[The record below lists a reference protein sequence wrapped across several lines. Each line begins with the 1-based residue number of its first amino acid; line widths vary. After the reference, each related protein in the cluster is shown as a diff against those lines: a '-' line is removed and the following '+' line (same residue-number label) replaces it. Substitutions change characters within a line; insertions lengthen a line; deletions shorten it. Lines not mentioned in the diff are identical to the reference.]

1 MTSAEMIPAAI
12 LKRKAV
18 VYVRQSTQSQV
29 MTNLEG
35 QRRQYDLVDVARQH
49 GFVDVE
55 IIDDDLGR
63 SASGTVARPGF
74 DRLVAWLCAGKVGA
88 VLCFDAS
95 RLARN
100 GRDWHHLL
108 ELCGLVEARVIDLD
122 GVYNPCRPNDRLL
135 LGMKGSISEFELG
148 VLRARMID
156 AARSKASRGELRLSV
171 PFGYIWHREA
181 GLGLDPDL
189 RLQEVIRLIFAR
201 FRELGSARQVL
212 LSMKADQ
219 IYFPRPSDEGRMTNF
234 EWMPT
239 RYRNVI
245 AVLKNPFYAGV
256 YVYGKS
262 EKRTSI
268 VEGRARRSYGHG
280 KPIGTWEVMIK
291 DHHEGYITWAE
302 YERNQKQLA
311 LNNYGR
317 AGGIKTGRGGRALLS
332 GIMTCGRCGRRLSV
346 AYTGNPQSR
355 PVYRCDKP
363 NLMMGLPRCMTFGG
377 PRIDA
382 AVGRE
387 LLRAVEPMAVEAA
400 FKAERMH
407 QEHKEDQQRILDLE
421 MQQARYEAGLAERR
435 YAACDPDNRLI
446 AAQLEKN
453 WEAALRRVRDLEA
466 RHPGDKPNI
475 EVDPNAFANLADNLA
490 AAWNA
495 PGVTMR
501 ARQQLLRTLIA
512 DIIVDVDD
520 DVRDVVLTIHWRGGQ
535 HSELRVRKPRTGEHG
550 CATTDD
556 ALAVMRSMAGRWSDE
571 HIAASLNRM
580 GLAYRP
586 GQDLDGAPRL
596 FCSSRP
602 WDPRLQICRKKWRV
616 AYHERSCGGVTR
628 YKPHDSAP
636 RKSWRSCRPSRS
648 FPERRIRSA
657 PMTSC
662 RRRSK
667 RRWRERVAR
676 VASPTTTRFQC
687 LQTLD
692 EGVYNNSRIPIGRIE
707 RSTVLVSTSTRPS
720 VRNTVRPPQWP
731 SVYLIASA
739 RGNLAE
745 MSLSTLV
752 SRDFSSSMSGL
763 LSDLRAASRMSALVP
778 RTRPSMA

>member
-1 MTSAEMIPAAI
+1 MNVTELIPTQL

-18 VYVRQSTQSQV
+18 VYVRQSSQSQV
-29 MTNLEG
+29 MTNLES
-35 QRRQYDLVDVARQH
+35 QRRQYDLADIARQH
-49 GFVDVE
+49 GFIDVE

-88 VLCFDAS
+88 VLCQDAS

-108 ELCGLVEARVIDLD
+108 ELCGLVEARVIDHD
-122 GVYNPCRPNDRLL
+122 GVYNPCQPNDRLL

-148 VLRARMID
+148 VLRTRMLD
-156 AARSKASRGELRLSV
+156 AARSKARRGELRLSV

-189 RLQEVIRLIFAR
+189 RLQEVIHLIFTR

-212 LSMKADQ
+212 LSMTADQ
-219 IYFPRPSDEGRMTNF
+219 IHFPRPSDEGRMTSF
-234 EWMPT
+234 TWLPI

-245 AVLKNPFYAGV
+245 SVLKNPFYAGV

-268 VEGRARRSYGHG
+268 VDGRARRSYGHS
-280 KPIGTWEVMIK
+280 KPVGTWEVFIK
-291 DHHEGYITWAE
+291 DHHEGYIGWDE

-317 AGGIKTGRGGRALLS
+317 ADGVKSGRGGRALLS
-332 GIMTCGRCGRRLSV
+332 GIMICGRCGRRLSV

-377 PRIDA
+377 PRVDA
-382 AVGRE
+382 AVARE
-387 LLRAVEPMAVEAA
+387 LLRAVEPLAVEAA
-400 FKAERMH
+400 FEAERMH
-407 QEHKEDQQRILDLE
+407 RERQDDQRRILDLE
-421 MQQARYEAGLAERR
+421 LQQARYEANLAERR

-453 WEAALRRVRDLEA
+453 WETALRRVQDLEI
-466 RHPGDKPNI
+466 RQPVGSTSTF
-475 EVDPNAFANLADNLA
+475 EVDPGSFVNMAENLS

-495 PGVTMR
+495 PDVTMR

-512 DIIVDVDD
+512 DIIVDVDET
-520 DVRDVVLTIHWRGGQ
+520 VRDVVLTIHWRGGQ
-535 HSELRVRKPRTGEHG
+535 HSELRVRKPKTGEHG

-580 GLAYRP
+580 GIPTGQGKTWTAKRVSSVRRVRNIHAYLSAEKGGEWLTMLEAARSLGVTNHTIRRLIKTNILP
-586 GQDLDGAPRL
+586 AIQVVPGAPYQIRTSDL
-596 FCSSRP
+596 TADAVKAAIARKGRP
-602 WDPRLQICRKKWRV
+602 
-616 AYHERSCGGVTR
+616 
-628 YKPHDSAP
+628 
-636 RKSWRSCRPSRS
+636 CRPVDQDTL
-648 FPERRIRSA
+648 
-657 PMTSC
+657 PMFTD
-662 RRRSK
+662 
-667 RRWRERVAR
+667 
-676 VASPTTTRFQC
+676 T
-687 LQTLD
+687 
-692 EGVYNNSRIPIGRIE
+692 
-707 RSTVLVSTSTRPS
+707 
-720 VRNTVRPPQWP
+720 
-731 SVYLIASA
+731 
-739 RGNLAE
+739 
-745 MSLSTLV
+745 
-752 SRDFSSSMSGL
+752 
-763 LSDLRAASRMSALVP
+763 
-778 RTRPSMA
+778 

>member
-1 MTSAEMIPAAI
+1 MTSAELIPAAV

-18 VYVRQSTQSQV
+18 VYVRQSTQTQV
-29 MTNLEG
+29 MVNLESK
-35 QRRQYDLVDVARQH
+35 RRQYDLVNAARQR

-148 VLRARMID
+148 VLRTRMLD
-156 AARSKASRGELRLSV
+156 AARSKASRGELRISV
-171 PFGYIWHREA
+171 PFGYIWHREV

-189 RLQEVIRLIFAR
+189 RLQEVIRLIFIR

-219 IYFPRPSDEGRMTNF
+219 IHFPRPSDEGRMTSL
-234 EWMPT
+234 EWTPI

-245 AVLKNPFYAGV
+245 AILKNPFYAGV

-262 EKRTSI
+262 EKRTAI

-291 DHHEGYITWAE
+291 EHHEGYIGWTE

-317 AGGIKTGRGGRALLS
+317 TGGVKSGRGGKALLS
-332 GIMTCGRCGRRLSV
+332 GMMGCGRCGRRLSV
-346 AYTGNPQSR
+346 IYTGNPQSR
-355 PVYRCDKP
+355 AVYRCDKP

-377 PRIDA
+377 SRIDA
-382 AVGRE
+382 AIGQE
-387 LLRAVEPMAVEAA
+387 LMLAVEPMAIDAA
-400 FKAERMH
+400 FEAERMH
-407 QEHKEDQQRILDLE
+407 REQQKDQQHIRDLE
-421 MQQARYEAGLAERR
+421 IQQARYEASLAERR

-453 WEAALRRVRDLEA
+453 WEAALRRITDLETHQPA
-466 RHPGDKPNI
+466 
-475 EVDPNAFANLADNLA
+475 EVRSGVALDPSAFTNLA
-490 AAWNA
+490 ANLSAAWHA

-501 ARQQLLRTLIA
+501 ARQQLLRTLIT
-512 DIIVDVDD
+512 DIIVDVDED
-520 DVRDVVLTIHWRGGQ
+520 ARDVILTIHWRGGQ
-535 HSELRVRKPRTGEHG
+535 HSELRVRKPRSGEHG
-550 CATTDD
+550 CATAED
-556 ALAVMRSMAGRWSDE
+556 ALAVMRRMAGRWSDE

-580 GLAYRP
+580 GLP
-586 GQDLDGAPRL
+586 TGQGKTWTA
-596 FCSSRP
+596 
-602 WDPRLQICRKKWRV
+602 
-616 AYHERSCGGVTR
+616 H
-628 YKPHDSAP
+628 
-636 RKSWRSCRPSRS
+636 
-648 FPERRIRSA
+648 
-657 PMTSC
+657 
-662 RRRSK
+662 
-667 RRWRERVAR
+667 R
-676 VASPTTTRFQC
+676 VASVRRVRGIHAYRSAEKDGEWLTMTEAAKLLGVTNHVIRRFIKAGVVAAEQVVAGAPYQIRANDLTSQPVKTAVARKGRPC
-687 LQTLD
+687 RIADADTLPMFPD
-692 EGVYNNSRIPIGRIE
+692 
-707 RSTVLVSTSTRPS
+707 T
-720 VRNTVRPPQWP
+720 
-731 SVYLIASA
+731 
-739 RGNLAE
+739 
-745 MSLSTLV
+745 
-752 SRDFSSSMSGL
+752 
-763 LSDLRAASRMSALVP
+763 
-778 RTRPSMA
+778 